1 MLVHARAQAADMVAT
16 STVRTAAQLRAELG
30 LLHGSFRGD
39 SSWPGAARSVTCVV
53 VAAGCLDVSDVVAA
67 PGDLARRWICYGGF
81 LNPGEQDP
89 DVAERSYQGQY
100 QGRGD
105 YV

>member
-1 MLVHARAQAADMVAT
+1 MVAT
-16 STVRTAAQLRAELG
+16 STVWTAAQLRAELG
-30 LLHGSFRGD
+30 LLHGAFPGD
-39 SSWPGAARSVTCVV
+39 SGWLAGRRWQRGMCRSGV
-53 VAAGCLDVSDVVAA
+53 AGCLDVSDVVAA
-67 PGDLARRWICYGGF
+67 AGDLARRWVCYGGF
-81 LNPGEQDP
+81 LHPGEQDP